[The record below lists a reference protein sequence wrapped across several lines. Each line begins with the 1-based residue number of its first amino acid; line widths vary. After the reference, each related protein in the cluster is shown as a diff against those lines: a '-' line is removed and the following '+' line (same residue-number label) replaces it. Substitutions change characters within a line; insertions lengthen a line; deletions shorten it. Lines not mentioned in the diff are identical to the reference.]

1 MNVIFSPCIVADEGW
16 YKVFLRPSSYLGSPH
31 FPVAA
36 YVSIDD
42 AAKALKFLVD
52 TYRVNATED
61 NAVVTTMCNGAMTD
75 ITTVSRG
82 AKDVFTLVTI
92 DDEIA
97 DALNAYM
104 AGTSAYDDHNLVVG
118 GVNSDA

>member
-16 YKVFLRPSSYLGSPH
+16 YKVFLRPSSYLGSPQ

-52 TYRVNATED
+52 TYRVNANED
-61 NAVVTTMCNGAMTD
+61 DAVVTTMRNGAMTN
-75 ITTVSRG
+75 ITRVSRG

-104 AGTSAYDDHNLVVG
+104 AGTSAYDDHDLVVG
-118 GVNSDA
+118 GKGE